1 MRLYTLFSQCYSALS
16 MRKLFSA
23 RFLLAGFIVL
33 LLALLVLTIVSNM
46 QRTEIAVVKELLR
59 SEDDLAMNQLN
70 YTETRDGVRKW
81 TVQAESASHNL
92 KQESAKLKILTLTV
106 YNPSASDLTVTSSSG
121 EIDLKNRQVL
131 LRGDVVLKAASG
143 ETVYTDELL
152 FIDGEK
158 IVKTESSVRLVADG
172 YSVVGTGMRFD
183 VTNRNL
189 VLLSQVTAVYNKGL
203 DVK

>member
-1 MRLYTLFSQCYSALS
+1 

-33 LLALLVLTIVSNM
+33 LLVLLVLSIVSNM
-46 QRTEIAVVKELLR
+46 QSTEVAVVKEFLR
-59 SEDDLAMNQLN
+59 SKDDLSMSQLN

-92 KQESAKLKILTLTV
+92 QQESAKLKMLTLIV
-106 YNPSASDLTVTSSSG
+106 YNPAASDLTVTSTSG
-121 EIDLKNRQVL
+121 ELDLQSRQVL

-152 FIDGEK
+152 FVDSEK
-158 IVKTESSVRLVADG
+158 LVKTEHPVRLVADG
-172 YSVVGTGMRFD
+172 YSVSGTGMRFD
-183 VTNRNL
+183 VTTRNL
-189 VLLSQVTAVYNKGL
+189 VLLNQVTAIYNKGL
-203 DVK
+203 SDK